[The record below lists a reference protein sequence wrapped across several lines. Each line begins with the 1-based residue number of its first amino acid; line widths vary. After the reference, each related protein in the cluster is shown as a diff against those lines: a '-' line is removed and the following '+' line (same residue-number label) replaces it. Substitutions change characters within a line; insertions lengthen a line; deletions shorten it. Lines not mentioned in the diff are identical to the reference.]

1 MTSYIGKLI
10 SYWVKQF
17 NITQLR
23 IMVTEFVREPLYLNF
38 SHFRIVKGVNWMR
51 RNNLDIYA
59 DILNIS
65 RNGAKKTQIVYKANL
80 SFEIMKKHV
89 QVLSDKGLIEQSGRL
104 YFTTDRGVNYIDQYR
119 DFITPLNGNVG
130 AITI

>member
-1 MTSYIGKLI
+1 MI
-10 SYWVKQF
+10 
-17 NITQLR
+17 
-23 IMVTEFVREPLYLNF
+23 TEFVREPLYLNF
-38 SHFRIVKGVNWMR
+38 IPFRIVKGVNWMR

-80 SFEIMKKHV
+80 S
-89 QVLSDKGLIEQSGRL
+89 
-104 YFTTDRGVNYIDQYR
+104 YFTTNRGINYIDQYR
-119 DFITPLNGNVG
+119 DFITPLSGKVG

>member
-1 MTSYIGKLI
+1 
-10 SYWVKQF
+10 
-17 NITQLR
+17 
-23 IMVTEFVREPLYLNF
+23 
-38 SHFRIVKGVNWMR
+38 MR

-59 DILNIS
+59 DILNIA

-80 SFEIMKKHV
+80 SFAIMKKHV
-89 QVLSDKGLIEQSGRL
+89 NTLNEKGLIEQSGRL
-104 YFTTDRGVNYIDQYR
+104 YFATEKGLDYLSQYR

>member
-1 MTSYIGKLI
+1 
-10 SYWVKQF
+10 
-17 NITQLR
+17 
-23 IMVTEFVREPLYLNF
+23 MVTEFVREALYLNF

-80 SFEIMKKHV
+80 SFAIMKKHV
-89 QVLSDKGLIEQSGRL
+89 KALSDKGLIEQSGRL
-104 YFTTDRGVNYIDQYR
+104 YFTTDRGINYIDQYR